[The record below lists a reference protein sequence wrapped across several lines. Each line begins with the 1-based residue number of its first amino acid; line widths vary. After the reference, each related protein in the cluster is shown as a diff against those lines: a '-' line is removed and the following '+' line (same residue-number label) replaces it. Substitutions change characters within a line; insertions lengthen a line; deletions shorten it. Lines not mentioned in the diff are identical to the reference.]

1 MLEIQ
6 GLFPYREICFIV
18 IESGQL
24 ISSVLLIFDICDP
37 VSGVVNYQHVTVLL
51 TVVPCCTTEHRTRYL
66 DQHSLSLPP
75 LTSPLFPDPC
85 VHCYTYTF
93 YDVKI

>member
-1 MLEIQ
+1 MTISIQ
-6 GLFPYREICFIV
+6 RDMFYSNRIRAV
-18 IESGQL
+18 NT
-24 ISSVLLIFDICDP
+24 SVLLIFDIYDP
-37 VSGVVNYQHVTVLL
+37 VSGVLNYQHVMVSL
-51 TVVPCCTTEHRTRYL
+51 TVVPCCTTEHQTRYL
-66 DQHSLSLPP
+66 DQPSLSLPP

>member
-51 TVVPCCTTEHRTRYL
+51 TVDPCCTTEHRTRYL
-66 DQHSLSLPP
+66 DQPSLSLPP